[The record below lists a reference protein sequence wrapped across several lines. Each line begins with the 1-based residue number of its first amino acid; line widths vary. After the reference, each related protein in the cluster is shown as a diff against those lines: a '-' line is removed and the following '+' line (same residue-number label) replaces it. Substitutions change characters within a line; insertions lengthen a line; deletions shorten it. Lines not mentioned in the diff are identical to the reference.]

1 VSVSPQVPEPLT
13 KLPSPGEL
21 VGGKYRVEG
30 TAGVGGMGVV
40 LSARHEELGHQV
52 AIKFLASEDDTTTGA
67 VERFLREGKIVAS
80 LQSDHVVR
88 IYDVGRLDSGTPYM
102 VLELLRGRDLGAY
115 VAAVGAVPAQQAIEW
130 LLQASHA
137 ISEAHERGIIHRDLK
152 PANLFLTTRS
162 DGTDCV
168 KVLDFGI
175 SKRITLQD
183 SGQSGTSLTATRQI
197 VGSPAYMSPEQVRNA
212 RTIDH
217 RVDIWA
223 LGVTLY
229 ELLAGRT
236 AFDADTFPAVCAAIV
251 TDYPPSRRD
260 LVPSISRELETIVMR
275 CLEKDPAKRYPS
287 VAALAND
294 LRRISSPRTPSAS
307 RPQGLI
313 ESFPA
318 RSGEQPSTL
327 ISSTPEPIARE
338 KSANISDS
346 VAEFSA
352 RTMTSADVEEAAVP
366 REHYKAKPTK
376 RVGVLT
382 WSLLSLFG
390 FGLVASWKLAHLRP
404 SGMSTPPRTLVTQ
417 AVTPMNDAFQVRIES
432 VPGDADVWDDTKLLG
447 RTPLTI
453 SINHAAVRAAAK
465 QITVKKIGF
474 EPFVTFQGDAS
485 RDVTITARLTERRE
499 PEALPTPPAPQPKRP
514 PARPSNSAKP
524 GAGSAQTA
532 PPEGNDI
539 RSKR

>member
-1 VSVSPQVPEPLT
+1 MSVSPQSPEPLS
-13 KLPSPGEL
+13 KLPNPGDL

-40 LSARHEELGHQV
+40 LCARHEELGHQV
-52 AIKFLASEDDTTTGA
+52 AIKFLASDDDTTTGA

-102 VLELLRGRDLGAY
+102 VMELLRGRDLGAY
-115 VAAVGAVPAQQAIEW
+115 VTAAGAVPAQQAIEW

-162 DGTDCV
+162 DGSDCI

-175 SKRITLQD
+175 SKRITMQD
-183 SGQSGTSLTATRQI
+183 SGQSGPSLTATRQI

-212 RTIDH
+212 RNIDH

-251 TDYPPSRRD
+251 TDCPPSLRE
-260 LVPSISRELETIVMR
+260 LVPDITRELENVVMR
-275 CLEKDPAKRYPS
+275 CLEKDPERRYQS
-287 VAALAND
+287 VTAFAND
-294 LRRISSPRTPSAS
+294 LRRLNLARVQSAS
-307 RPQGLI
+307 RPQSVI
-313 ESFPA
+313 DSFPA

-327 ISSTPEPIARE
+327 ISSTPEPPARE
-338 KSANISDS
+338 SSAKISDS
-346 VAEFSA
+346 PAEFNA
-352 RTMTSADVEEAAVP
+352 RTMTSADVGATALP
-366 REHYKAKPTK
+366 REHYKTKPSK
-376 RVGVLT
+376 RVGMLA
-382 WSLLSLFG
+382 WSLLALFG
-390 FGLVASWKLAHLRP
+390 FGLVAAWKLAHQRTARDAAP
-404 SGMSTPPRTLVTQ
+404 PASTSTAAAPI
-417 AVTPMNDAFQVRIES
+417 NDNFQVRIES
-432 VPGDADVWDDTKLLG
+432 VPSDAEVWDDTKLLG

-453 SINHAAVRAAAK
+453 SVDHAAVRSAAK
-465 QITVKKIGF
+465 QLTVKKLGF
-474 EPFVTFQGDAS
+474 EPFVTFQGDAA
-485 RDVTITARLTERRE
+485 RDVTITARLIEHRE
-499 PEALPTPPAPQPKRP
+499 PAGVPSFPAPQPKRHSKTSVSTK
-514 PARPSNSAKP
+514 ASPS
-524 GAGSAQTA
+524 GAVVA